1 MLAGPQPTF
10 GSRATA
16 ARSSTP
22 WRRLLHHPLVW
33 SGLGIL
39 LFLLLFAFVAPVFYH
54 KDVNTVNVAQML
66 MPPSRA
72 YPLGTDALGENEL
85 GQLMIGGQ
93 VPIWTGFLSAFAATV
108 LGVAV
113 GIAGGLGG
121 RLLDSVMMRLA
132 DGVLGVP
139 QVVAILLIESIFGIH
154 IGLLVLIFVLTAW
167 PLTARVMRAETLA
180 LRVTPFI
187 EAARAEG
194 SQPWRILL
202 RHVLPN
208 LFDAL
213 VATFQTQF
221 TNAVLVL
228 AIASFVGAG
237 MGAPWNWGSMI
248 YENQDALL
256 AGQWWLIVLPG
267 LLFALLVVSVYLI
280 GEGLRAAFNPQA
292 ELHGRE
298 AAS

>member
-1 MLAGPQPTF
+1 M
-10 GSRATA
+10 
-16 ARSSTP
+16 
-22 WRRLLHHPLVW
+22 
-33 SGLGIL
+33 
-39 LFLLLFAFVAPVFYH
+39 FLLLFSFLGPVFYH
-54 KDVNTVNVAQML
+54 KDVNTVHVSQML

-72 YPLGTDALGENEL
+72 FPLGTDALGENEL
-85 GQLMIGGQ
+85 GELMIGGQ
-93 VPIWTGFLSAFAATV
+93 LPIWSGFLAAFAATV
-108 LGVAV
+108 LGAAV
-113 GIAGGLGG
+113 GIAGGFGG
-121 RLLDSVMMRLA
+121 RLMDSITMRLA

-139 QVVAILLIESIFGIH
+139 QVVAILLVESIFGIH
-154 IGLLVLIFVLTAW
+154 ASLLVLIFALTAW
-167 PLTARVMRAETLA
+167 PLTARLLRAETLA

-187 EAARAEG
+187 EAARAGG
-194 SQPWRILL
+194 SPSWRVLL

-248 YENQDALL
+248 YENQNALL
-256 AGQWWLIVLPG
+256 SGQWWLIVLPG
-267 LLFALLVVSVYLI
+267 ALFALLVVSVYLI

-292 ELHGRE
+292 ELRNRPE
-298 AAS
+298 ALS